1 MSSPSSQLVWLITG
15 TSSGIGR
22 ELVIAALKRGD
33 KVIATARARSIS
45 QLEDLKSA
53 GADVLELDV
62 TSSVDEIGEA
72 AKKAI
77 AIHGRID
84 VLVNNA
90 GELRYSF
97 LLRRLLVGAIED
109 NTAQETLNIYQ
120 TNLFGGINVA
130 RAFLP
135 YMRPRKSGTLVWIGS
150 VGGWIPAPMTGV
162 YASAKHA
169 LRGISETLDQE
180 LAPLGLRSICMDFGT
195 FRTGLIDTTHHVPYT
210 ARIDDYRAPTEAFEK
225 LIRDVDGKQ
234 PGDTRKAVE
243 IIVDV
248 VRGEGVAK
256 GRAGGMPSFLL
267 LGSDC
272 FEMAQKEVKRV
283 MRMQEEW
290 ADVSK
295 STDF

>member
-1 MSSPSSQLVWLITG
+1 MGTLHRPIMSSPSSQLVWLITG

-22 ELVIAALKRGD
+22 ELTIAALKRGD

-53 GADVLELDV
+53 GADILELDV
-62 TSSVDEIGEA
+62 TSSVDALGET

-90 GELRYSF
+90 GELS
-97 LLRRLLVGAIED
+97 
-109 NTAQETLNIYQ
+109 AQETLDIYQ

-234 PGDTRKAVE
+234 PGDTGKAVE

-272 FEMAQKEVKRV
+272 F
-283 MRMQEEW
+283 
-290 ADVSK
+290 
-295 STDF
+295 